1 MSEETKQR
9 LLQLVSDYG
18 REMDWAG
25 YESNDEGERAARLE
39 LAQGIYDRIAALVEA
54 A

>member
-18 REMDWAG
+18 RRMQEAG
-25 YESNDEGERAARLE
+25 YYYNSGELRAEEER
-39 LAQGIYDRIAALVEA
+39 LAQAIYDRIAAIVEKS
-54 A
+54 